1 MLAVLMLALVTRY
14 APNIF
19 GGKLNLTQE
28 QIDSLLAR
36 HETVYDNTRGEQKA
50 DRPLDDG
57 VVEREVSTFPFDP
70 NTADTTAL
78 LSLGFPRWMI
88 RGMLKYRAAGG
99 RYREV
104 DDVKRIPGMTPELF
118 DRISGYITIDEKFK
132 PYDRAALDAERQA
145 KYAKEDSVR
154 GAERVTKLPSGARI
168 DINAAD
174 SALLCQVPGIG
185 AWRARQIIRRRE
197 ALGGYISVNQLKEIE
212 DIPDSCLQWFDVKNS
227 QTRRINVNKA
237 SLTALKRHPYIG
249 ALRAVA
255 IDKFRRTRGTI
266 HSIDELRFSNDFTDE
281 DIKRLQD
288 YVEY

>member
-1 MLAVLMLALVTRY
+1 MLALVTRY

-19 GGKLNLTQE
+19 GGRLNLTQE
-28 QIDSLLAR
+28 QIDSLLTR
-36 HETVYDNTRGEQKA
+36 HETVYDDSHDNRQWKRME

-78 LSLGFPRWMI
+78 LSLGFQRWMI

-118 DRISGYITIDEKFK
+118 DRISSYITIDEKFK
-132 PYDRAALDAERQA
+132 PYDRATLDAERQA
-145 KYAKEDSVR
+145 KYAKEDSVLS
-154 GAERVTKLPSGARI
+154 AERVTKLPVGARI
-168 DINAAD
+168 DINTAD

-197 ALGGYISVNQLKEIE
+197 ALGGYISVSQLTEIE
-212 DIPDSCLQWFDVKNS
+212 DIPDSCLQWFDVKNP
-227 QTRRINVNKA
+227 QIRRINVNKA
-237 SLTALKRHPYIG
+237 TLTALKRHPYIG

-255 IDKFRRTRGTI
+255 IDRYRRTRGTI
-266 HSIDELRFSNDFTDE
+266 RSIDELRFSNDFTEE